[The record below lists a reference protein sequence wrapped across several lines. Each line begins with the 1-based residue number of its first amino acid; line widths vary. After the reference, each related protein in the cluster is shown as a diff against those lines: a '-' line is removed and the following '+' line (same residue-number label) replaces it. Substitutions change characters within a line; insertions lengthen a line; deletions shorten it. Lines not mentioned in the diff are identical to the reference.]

1 MKLLAYASTQIV
13 PMVQPFICNQFWQL
27 ETKLFNIKIIDRKLV
42 ISFVATVLLEKFSK
56 NFLVPSELGILVY
69 KDLTSMDTTDELSGI
84 FSILLSFRKKSFV
97 SCILVFVEL
106 LAEHMYIY
114 IYIYKNYGLMV
125 SKQIY
130 EVISVFFS
138 LEIFPTIFFNETVI
152 FSCLIFVLKT
162 ILCKT
167 LTTQAKTQ
175 APMGILREIFYWRH
189 NFQSLL

>member
-27 ETKLFNIKIIDRKLV
+27 ETKLFNIKIIDGKLV

-130 EVISVFFS
+130 DVISVFFS

-162 ILCKT
+162 TLCKT
-167 LTTQAKTQ
+167 LTTQAKTR
-175 APMGILREIFYWRH
+175 APMGILQEIFY
-189 NFQSLL
+189 